1 MANSNPLQ
9 VLEAWAAAWTTH
21 DIEKLVSLFTDDCI
35 YEDVTFG
42 VVNRGK
48 QELRAFAE
56 GVFATVPDFRLELT
70 SRFAADRWA
79 AVEWLMS
86 GTPTADAP
94 PFTATGKGFSA
105 VRAVT
110 IIELE
115 GGKIRRNSDYW
126 DGVIVMKQ
134 TGQLPVSGRGDR

>member
-1 MANSNPLQ
+1 MSTTNLVQ
-9 VLEAWAAAWTTH
+9 VLEAWAAAWSDH
-21 DIEKLVSLFTDDCI
+21 DAEKLLSLFTEDCV

-70 SRFAADRWA
+70 SRFVAEGWA
-79 AVEWLMS
+79 VMEWVMS

-126 DGVIVMKQ
+126 DGVTVMKQ
-134 TGQLPVSGRGDR
+134 TGQLPAA